1 MMYQQF
7 QQLQKNQNEPKK
19 IISEMTSKYTPE
31 QINSFIDFAN
41 GFGISKEE
49 LTNFGIKAK

>member
-1 MMYQQF
+1 MMFQQF